1 MNTPDG
7 FALETLDYLAF
18 AAFFVVLSAVGYW
31 AGRKERAGAT
41 EYFLAGKK
49 LPWYV
54 IGGSFIAS
62 NISTEHFIGMIGA
75 ACVYGIC
82 VGMSEWMNVLSF
94 TLLIWFFI
102 PFLLASKVFTTPEFL
117 ERRFGL
123 VLRQVFA
130 LVTIISNVVAFL
142 AAVLYGG
149 ALAIQKLFSAE
160 LATLAGFLPRQLV
173 PAGASSDSVELWL
186 AIIILGI
193 VAGFWAIYG
202 GLSSVA
208 WTDLFTVVIMVLGG
222 TTVTI
227 LGLNALADGGSLT
240 DGIKEMISRNQ
251 ATEYLWEP
259 AVSSNLDN
267 LTGTAGYNR
276 LSVFQPA
283 SHPTHPWPSLIFG
296 VFSISIWYNVL
307 NQFMIQRVLGARSG
321 YDARMGIVLAGFLKV
336 FLPVIVVVPGLILF
350 ALHPEILLQSWDGV
364 RPEADQGYVQ
374 MLQRLVP
381 VGLRGLFLAALFG
394 AIQSTVNSVL
404 NSTATIFTLDIYKR
418 LLYRSASDKHLVV
431 TGVLSS
437 ICVLAIAIVLGGFI
451 SRIGGSLFVYIQTL
465 YAFFAPPFAAVF
477 LLGILWKRINSP
489 GAVVAV
495 FLGFAF
501 GILMKV
507 YVQFEGQIQNF
518 APFVPDHPL
527 WLAPYANQAVL
538 NWGFCVLVCIVV
550 SLLTPPP
557 PPDRITD
564 QVTVNWSKLNIFD
577 KLGDRWYKSVVTWW
591 GLFVVL
597 VVAVCVLFSGLLLP
611 SGVDGTAGK
620 TESPVKVTS
629 VQTVVESQ
637 CKLGEAPLWHPGEKC
652 LYWADIDRGQLHRY
666 DPAQDKHQ
674 VVLESQPIRPI
685 AGITYQVDG
694 SLLLFRDRGTVEVY
708 RDGRIQK
715 TLITEIFEEVQ
726 TRFNDV
732 IADPR
737 GRVFCGTLGSGDRL
751 GRLYR
756 LDPDGSYR
764 IVLEGIGCSNGLGF
778 SRDLKQM
785 YYTDT
790 AARTISMFDYDV
802 ETGNLD
808 NRRVFAKIE
817 PPALPD
823 GLTIDDED
831 NVWSAI
837 WDGSAVVCYRP
848 DGSVK
853 SRIELPAKKITSVMF
868 GGPDMSDLYI
878 TSAANDEN
886 STEPSQAGDLFR
898 IKPGVQGR
906 REFPSRIG
914 IDAE

>member
-1 MNTPDG
+1 MNASND
-7 FALETLDYLAF
+7 FALGVLDYLAF
-18 AAFFVVLSAVGYW
+18 GAFFVVLSAVGYW

-94 TLLIWFFI
+94 SLLIWFFI

-123 VLRQVFA
+123 VLRQLFA
-130 LVTIISNVVAFL
+130 FVTIISNVVAFL

-149 ALAIQKLFSAE
+149 ALMIQKLFSTE
-160 LATLAGFLPRQLV
+160 LAALAGFLPPLLIPQ
-173 PAGASSDSVELWL
+173 GASSSSVELWL
-186 AIIILGI
+186 AVIIIGI

-208 WTDLFTVVIMVLGG
+208 WTDLFTVVVMVIGG

-227 LGLNALADGGSLT
+227 LGLNALADGGSLV
-240 DGIKEMISRNQ
+240 DGAKEMVARNQ
-251 ATEYLWEP
+251 ATEYLWAP
-259 AVSSNLDN
+259 AVASNLDH
-267 LTGTAGYNR
+267 LGGAAGYNR

-296 VFSISIWYNVL
+296 IFSVSIWYNVL

-321 YDARMGIVLAGFLKV
+321 YDARMGIVLAGFLKI
-336 FLPVIVVVPGLILF
+336 FLPVIVVIPGLILF
-350 ALHPEILLQSWDGV
+350 AMHPEILLQSWDGV
-364 RPEADQGYVQ
+364 RPEADQGYTH

-381 VGLRGLFLAALFG
+381 IGFRGLFLAALFG

-404 NSTATIFTLDIYKR
+404 NSTATIFTLDVYKR
-418 LLYRSASDKHLVV
+418 LLHPSASDKRLVV
-431 TGVLSS
+431 VGVLSS
-437 ICVLAIAIVLGGFI
+437 IGVLAIAIVLGGFI
-451 SRIGGSLFVYIQTL
+451 GRLGGSLFVYIQTL

-495 FLGFAF
+495 LLGFVF

-507 YVQFEGQIQNF
+507 YVQFEDPIQEF
-518 APFVPDHPL
+518 APFVPDSPS
-527 WLAPYANQAVL
+527 WLAPYSMQAVL
-538 NWGFCVLVCIVV
+538 NWGFCVVVCVVV

-564 QVTVNWSKLNIFD
+564 QVTVNWSKLNIFGD
-577 KLGDRWYKSVVTWW
+577 LGDRWYKSVVTWW
-591 GLFVVL
+591 GLFVL
-597 VVAVCVLFSGLLLP
+597 LIVAVFVLFSGLILP
-611 SGVDGTAGK
+611 SGVGGRAEK
-620 TESPVKVTS
+620 TETSLEVTS
-629 VQTVVESQ
+629 VETIVESR
-637 CKLGEAPLWHPGEKC
+637 CKLGEAPLWHPVEEC
-652 LYWADIDRGQLHRY
+652 LYWADIDRGHLHRY
-666 DPAQDKHQ
+666 DPVTRKHD
-674 VVLESQPIRPI
+674 VVLKGRPI

-694 SLLLFRDRGTVEVY
+694 SLLLFRDRGTVDVY
-708 RDGRIQK
+708 RDGAIQK
-715 TLITEIFEEVQ
+715 TLITEIPDEVE

-737 GRVFCGTLGSGDRL
+737 GRVFCGTLKSGDRL

-756 LDPDGSYR
+756 LDPDGSCR

-778 SRDLKQM
+778 TRDLKRM
-785 YYTDT
+785 YYTDST
-790 AARTISMFDYDV
+790 ERTIWVFDYDV
-802 ETGNLD
+802 QTGDLS
-808 NRRVFAKIE
+808 NRRDFAKIE
-817 PPALPD
+817 PPSLPD
-823 GLTIDDED
+823 GMTVDDED
-831 NVWSAI
+831 NVWSAM
-837 WDGSAVVCYRP
+837 WDGSCVICYRP

-853 SRIELPAKKITSVMF
+853 AKIELPTGQITSVMF
-868 GGPDMSDLYI
+868 GGPEMSELYV
-878 TSAANDEN
+878 TSAGNDEA
-886 STEPSQAGDLFR
+886 SDDESPAGDLFR
-898 IKPGVQGR
+898 VKPGVRGR
-906 REFPSRIG
+906 REFPSRIL
-914 IDAE
+914 IETE

>member
-1 MNTPDG
+1 MNEPNG

-18 AAFFVVLSAVGYW
+18 GAFFVVLSAIGYW

-94 TLLIWFFI
+94 SLLIWFFI

-123 VLRQVFA
+123 VLRQLFA

-160 LATLAGFLPRQLV
+160 LSAMVDFLPQQLV
-173 PAGASSDSVELWL
+173 PAGMAAESVELWL

-208 WTDLFTVVIMVLGG
+208 WTDLFTVVVMVIGG

-227 LGLNALADGGSLT
+227 LGLGALADGGSLL
-240 DGIKEMISRNQ
+240 DGIKEMIARNQ
-251 ATEYLWEP
+251 ASEYLWEP

-267 LTGTAGYNR
+267 LASTTGYNR

-336 FLPVIVVVPGLILF
+336 FLPAIVVIPGLILF

-364 RPEADQGYVQ
+364 RPEADQGYIQ
-374 MLQRLVP
+374 MLQQLVP
-381 VGLRGLFLAALFG
+381 IGLRGLFLAALFG

-404 NSTATIFTLDIYKR
+404 NSTATIFTLDVYKR
-418 LLYRSASDKHLVV
+418 LLHRSASDKRLVMV
-431 TGVLSS
+431 GVLSS
-437 ICVLAIAIVLGGFI
+437 IVVLAISILLGGFI
-451 SRIGGSLFVYIQTL
+451 SRLGGSLFVYIQTL

-489 GAVVAV
+489 GAVAAV

-507 YVQFEGQIQNF
+507 YVQFEGQIQDF
-518 APFVPDHPL
+518 APFVPDHPP

-538 NWGFCVLVCIVV
+538 NWGFCVVVCIVV

-577 KLGDRWYKSVVTWW
+577 NLGDRWYKSVVTWW
-591 GLFVVL
+591 GIFVVL
-597 VVAVCVLFSGLLLP
+597 IVAIFVLFSGLILP
-611 SGVDGTAGK
+611 SGVDGTASK
-620 TESPVKVTS
+620 SETS
-629 VQTVVESQ
+629 VEVTNMETVVESQ
-637 CKLGEAPLWHPGEKC
+637 SKLGEAPIWHPAEEC

-666 DPAQDKHQ
+666 DPAQGKHE
-674 VVLESQPIRPI
+674 VVLQGRPI

-694 SLLLFRDRGTVEVY
+694 SLLLFRDRGTVDVY
-708 RDGRIQK
+708 RNGRIQK
-715 TLITEIFEEVQ
+715 TLITEIPDEVE

-737 GRVFCGTLGSGDRL
+737 GRVFCGTLKSGDRL

-756 LDPDGSYR
+756 LDPDGSYQ
-764 IVLEGIGCSNGLGF
+764 IVLKGIGCSNGLGF
-778 SRDLKQM
+778 TRDLKRM
-785 YYTDT
+785 YYTDST
-790 AARTISMFDYDV
+790 ARTIWVFDYDV
-802 ETGNLD
+802 ETGNLS
-808 NRRVFAKIE
+808 NGQVFAKIE

-823 GLTIDDED
+823 GLTVDDED
-831 NVWSAI
+831 NVWSAM
-837 WDGSAVVCYRP
+837 WDGSCVVCYRP
-848 DGSVK
+848 DGSIKAKV
-853 SRIELPAKKITSVMF
+853 ELPTEKITSVMF
-868 GGPDMSDLYI
+868 GGPEMSELYI
-878 TSAANDEN
+878 TSAGNDEASGN
-886 STEPSQAGDLFR
+886 IGQAGDLFR
-898 IKPGVQGR
+898 IKPGVRGR
-906 REFPSRIG
+906 REFPSRIL
-914 IDAE
+914 IHAE

>member
-1 MNTPDG
+1 MNASNG
-7 FALETLDYLAF
+7 FALGALDYLAF

-75 ACVYGIC
+75 ACVYGVC
-82 VGMSEWMNVLSF
+82 VGMSEWMNVASF
-94 TLLIWFFI
+94 SLLIWFFI

-123 VLRQVFA
+123 VLRQLFA
-130 LVTIISNVVAFL
+130 VVTIISNVVAFL
-142 AAVLYGG
+142 AAILYGG
-149 ALAIQKLFSAE
+149 ALMIQKLFSAE
-160 LATLAGFLPRQLV
+160 LASLAGLLPPQLV
-173 PAGASSDSVELWL
+173 PSDASADSVELWL

-208 WTDLFTVVIMVLGG
+208 WTDLFTVVVMVIGG

-227 LGLNALADGGSLT
+227 LGLNALADGGSLL
-240 DGIKEMISRNQ
+240 DGIKEMIARNQ
-251 ATEYLWEP
+251 ATEYLWAP
-259 AVSSNLDN
+259 AVSSNLEH
-267 LTGTAGYNR
+267 LGGTDGYNR

-296 VFSISIWYNVL
+296 VFSVSIWYNVL

-321 YDARMGIVLAGFLKV
+321 YDARMGIVLAGFLKI
-336 FLPVIVVVPGLILF
+336 FLPVIVVIPGLILF
-350 ALHPEILLQSWDGV
+350 AMHPEILLQSWGGV
-364 RPEADQGYVQ
+364 QPEADQGYVH

-381 VGLRGLFLAALFG
+381 IGLRGLFLAALFG

-404 NSTATIFTLDIYKR
+404 NSTATIFTLDVYKR
-418 LLYRSASDKHLVV
+418 LLHPSASDKRLVV
-431 TGVLSS
+431 VGVLSS
-437 ICVLAIAIVLGGFI
+437 IVVLAIAIVLGGFI

-495 FLGFAF
+495 FSGFAF

-507 YVQFEGQIQNF
+507 YVQFEGPIQEF
-518 APFVPDHPL
+518 ARFVPDHPP
-527 WLAPYANQAVL
+527 WLAPYAIQAVI
-538 NWGFCVLVCIVV
+538 NWGFCVVVCILV

-557 PPDRITD
+557 PPERITD
-564 QVTVNWSKLNIFD
+564 QVTVNWSKLNIFGD
-577 KLGDRWYKSVVTWW
+577 LGDRWYNSVITWW
-591 GLFVVL
+591 GIFVAL
-597 VVAVCVLFSGLLLP
+597 IVAVFVLFSGLILP
-611 SGVDGTAGK
+611 SGVDGTAAK
-620 TESPVKVTS
+620 TETPLEVTN
-629 VQTVVESQ
+629 VETIVESQ
-637 CKLGEAPLWHPGEKC
+637 CKLGECPLWHPQEKC
-652 LYWADIDRGQLHRY
+652 LYWADIDRGHLHRF
-666 DPAQDKHQ
+666 DPATGKHD
-674 VVLESQPIRPI
+674 VVLQGRPI

-715 TLITEIFEEVQ
+715 PLIAEIPDEVD

-737 GRVFCGTLGSGDRL
+737 GRVFCGTMKSGDRL

-778 SRDLKQM
+778 TRDLKRM

-790 AARTISMFDYDV
+790 AARTIWVFDYDV
-802 ETGNLD
+802 ETGELD
-808 NRRVFAKIE
+808 NQRVFAQIE
-817 PPALPD
+817 SLGFPD
-823 GLTIDDED
+823 GLTVDDED
-831 NVWSAI
+831 NVWSAR
-837 WDGSAVVCYRP
+837 WNGSCVICYRP

-853 SRIELPAKKITSVMF
+853 AKIELPTEKITSVMF
-868 GGPDMSDLYI
+868 GGPEMSDLYI
-878 TSAANDEN
+878 TSAGNDEN
-886 STEPSQAGDLFR
+886 SAQPNQAGNLFR
-898 IKPGVQGR
+898 VKPGVRGR

-914 IDAE
+914 IDTK

>member
-1 MNTPDG
+1 MNAPNG
-7 FALETLDYLAF
+7 FALATLDYLAF
-18 AAFFVVLSAVGYW
+18 GAFFVVLSVVGYW
-31 AGRKERAGAT
+31 AGRKERTGAT
-41 EYFLAGKK
+41 EYFLAGKR

-94 TLLIWFFI
+94 SLLIWFFI

-130 LVTIISNVVAFL
+130 FVTIISNVVAFL

-149 ALAIQKLFSAE
+149 ALAIQKLFSDE
-160 LATLAGFLPRQLV
+160 LATLAGFLPALLV
-173 PAGASSDSVELWL
+173 PDGAASDSVELWL

-208 WTDLFTVVIMVLGG
+208 WTDLFTVVVMVIGG

-227 LGLNALADGGSLT
+227 LGLGALAEGGSLV
-240 DGIKEMISRNQ
+240 DGIKEMIARNQ
-251 ATEYLWEP
+251 ATEYLWAP
-259 AVSSNLDN
+259 AVSSNLEN
-267 LTGTAGYNR
+267 LAGTAGYNR

-296 VFSISIWYNVL
+296 VFSVSIWYNVL

-321 YDARMGIVLAGFLKV
+321 YDARMGIVLAGFLKI

-350 ALHPEILLQSWDGV
+350 ALNPEILLQSWDGV
-364 RPEADQGYVQ
+364 RPEADQGYIH

-404 NSTATIFTLDIYKR
+404 NSTATIFTLDVYKR
-418 LLYRSASDKHLVV
+418 LFYRSASDKHLVTV
-431 TGVLSS
+431 GVLSS
-437 ICVLAIAIVLGGFI
+437 IAVLAIAIVLGGFI
-451 SRIGGSLFVYIQTL
+451 SRLGGSLFVYIQTL

-507 YVQFEGQIQNF
+507 YVQFEGEIQVF
-518 APFVPDHPL
+518 APFVPDHPA
-527 WLAPYANQAVL
+527 WLAPYAIQAVL
-538 NWGFCVLVCIVV
+538 NWGFCVVVCIVV

-557 PPDRITD
+557 PADRITD
-564 QVTVNWSKLNIFD
+564 QVTVNWSKLNIFGN
-577 KLGDRWYKSVVTWW
+577 LGDHWYSSVITWW
-591 GLFVVL
+591 GIFVVL
-597 VVAVCVLFSGLLLP
+597 IVAIFVLFSGLILP
-611 SGVDGTAGK
+611 SGVDDTVGRRET
-620 TESPVKVTS
+620 PVEVTN
-629 VQTVVESQ
+629 VETVVKSQ
-637 CKLGEAPLWHPGEKC
+637 CMLGEAPVWHPGEKC
-652 LYWADIDRGQLHRY
+652 LYWADIDRGQLHRF
-666 DPAQDKHQ
+666 DPAEGRHD
-674 VVLESQPIRPI
+674 VVLEGRPI

-694 SLLLFRDRGTVEVY
+694 SLLLFRDRGTVDVY
-708 RDGRIQK
+708 GDGGVQK
-715 TLITEIFEEVQ
+715 TLITEIADEVE

-737 GRVFCGTLGSGDRL
+737 GRVFCGTLKSGDRL

-756 LDPDGSYR
+756 LDPDGSLK
-764 IVLEGIGCSNGLGF
+764 IVQEGIGCSNGLGF
-778 SRDLKQM
+778 SRDLKRM
-785 YYTDT
+785 YYTDST
-790 AARTISMFDYDV
+790 DRKIWVFDYEIESGD
-802 ETGNLD
+802 LS
-808 NRRVFAKIE
+808 NRRVFAEIE
-817 PPALPD
+817 APALPD
-823 GLTIDDED
+823 GLTVDDED
-831 NVWSAI
+831 NVWSAM
-837 WDGSAVVCYRP
+837 WDGSCVVCYRP
-848 DGSVK
+848 DGTVK
-853 SRIELPAKKITSVMF
+853 GRVELPTEKITSVMF
-868 GGPDMSDLYI
+868 GGSEMSDLYI
-878 TSAANDEN
+878 TSAGNEEASGND
-886 STEPSQAGDLFR
+886 SQAGDLFR
-898 IKPGVQGR
+898 ITPGVRGR
-906 REFPSRIG
+906 REFPSRIL
-914 IDAE
+914 IDTE

>member
-1 MNTPDG
+1 MNATDG
-7 FALETLDYLAF
+7 FALETFDYLAF

-94 TLLIWFFI
+94 SLLIWFFI

-123 VLRQVFA
+123 VLRQLFA
-130 LVTIISNVVAFL
+130 FVTIISNVVAFL

-160 LATLAGFLPRQLV
+160 LATLAAFLPPQLV
-173 PAGASSDSVELWL
+173 PSGTSLDSVELWL
-186 AIIILGI
+186 AIIILGT

-208 WTDLFTVVIMVLGG
+208 WTDLFTVVVMVIGG

-227 LGLNALADGGSLT
+227 LGLNALADGGSLL
-240 DGIKEMISRNQ
+240 DGIKEMIARNQ

-259 AVSSNLDN
+259 AVASNLNN
-267 LTGTAGYNR
+267 LAGTDAYNR

-296 VFSISIWYNVL
+296 VFSVSIWYNVL
-307 NQFMIQRVLGARSG
+307 NQFMIQRVLGARSA

-364 RPEADQGYVQ
+364 RPEADQGYIH

-404 NSTATIFTLDIYKR
+404 NSTATIFTLDVYKR
-418 LLYRSASDKHLVV
+418 LLHPSASDKRLVV
-431 TGVLSS
+431 VGVLSS
-437 ICVLAIAIVLGGFI
+437 ISVLAIAIVLGGFI

-495 FLGFAF
+495 SLGFAF

-507 YVQFEGQIQNF
+507 YVQFEDRMQDF
-518 APFVPDHPL
+518 APFVPDHPP

-538 NWGFCVLVCIVV
+538 NWGFCVVVCIVV

-564 QVTVNWSKLNIFD
+564 QVTVNWSKLNIFGD
-577 KLGDRWYKSVVTWW
+577 LGSRWYNSVVTWW
-591 GLFVVL
+591 GIFVVL
-597 VVAVCVLFSGLLLP
+597 IAAIFVLFSGVILP
-611 SGVDGTAGK
+611 SGVGGTLGK
-620 TESPVKVTS
+620 TETPVEAAN
-629 VQTVVESQ
+629 VETLVNSQ
-637 CKLGEAPLWHPGEKC
+637 CKLGEAPLWHPAENC
-652 LYWADIDRGQLHRY
+652 LYWADIDRGNLHRF
-666 DPAQDKHQ
+666 DPAQGRHD
-674 VVLESQPIRPI
+674 VIPLGRPI
-685 AGITYQVDG
+685 AGITCQVDG
-694 SLLLFRDRGTVEVY
+694 SLLLFRDRGTVDVF
-708 RDGRIQK
+708 RDSRIQK
-715 TLITEIFEEVQ
+715 TLITEIPDEVD

-737 GRVFCGTLGSGDRL
+737 GRVFCGTLKSGDRP

-756 LDPDGSYR
+756 LDPDGSCR
-764 IVLEGIGCSNGLGF
+764 IVQEGVGCSNGLGF
-778 SRDLKQM
+778 SRDLKRM
-785 YYTDT
+785 YHTDS
-790 AARTISMFDYDV
+790 AARMIWVYDYDV
-802 ETGNLD
+802 RTGDLN
-808 NRRVFAKIE
+808 NRQVFAKIE

-823 GLTIDDED
+823 GLTVDDED
-831 NVWSAI
+831 NVWSAM
-837 WDGSAVVCYRP
+837 WDGSRVVCYRP

-853 SRIELPAKKITSVMF
+853 AEIELPTEKITSVMF
-868 GGPDMSDLYI
+868 GGRDMSDLYI
-878 TSAANDEN
+878 TSAGNDEN
-886 STEPSQAGDLFR
+886 STQPSQAGDLFR
-898 IKPGVQGR
+898 IKPGVRGR
-906 REFPSRIG
+906 REFPSRIL
-914 IDAE
+914 IETQ